1 MAESLYNQNVKTVD
15 EAYNKKVSPTDPKAG
30 VWTMADLYRRKT
42 TTAPPVQQAVTIADP
57 TMPFW
62 LKAGLPNTTFQT
74 STIAQ
79 ALALAL
85 ALDKTKI

>member
-1 MAESLYNQNVKTVD
+1 MADSLNNPNVKTV
-15 EAYNKKVSPTDPKAG
+15 EESYNRKVSPSVPQAG
-30 VWTMADLYRRKT
+30 VWTMADLYRRKKIV
-42 TTAPPVQQAVTIADP
+42 VQPNVTVADP

-74 STIAQ
+74 MTIAES
-79 ALALAL
+79 LALAL